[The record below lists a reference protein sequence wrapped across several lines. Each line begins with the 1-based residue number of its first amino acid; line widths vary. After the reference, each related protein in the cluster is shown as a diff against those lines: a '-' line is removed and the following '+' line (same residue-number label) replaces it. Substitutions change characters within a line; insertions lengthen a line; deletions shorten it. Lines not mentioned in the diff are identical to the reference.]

1 MISLGTTF
9 WVFYQILSTNSNSLR
24 KCIEISYSLGNF
36 YVRII
41 GRGFKG

>member
-1 MISLGTTF
+1 MINLGTTL
-9 WVFYQILSTNSNSLR
+9 WVFYQILLTNFLR
-24 KCIEISYSLGNF
+24 KCIEISLSLGNF